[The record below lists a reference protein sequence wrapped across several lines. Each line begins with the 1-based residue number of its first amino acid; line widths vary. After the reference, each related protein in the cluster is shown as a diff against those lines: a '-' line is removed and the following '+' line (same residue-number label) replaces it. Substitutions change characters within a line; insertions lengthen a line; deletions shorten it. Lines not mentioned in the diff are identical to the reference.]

1 MQKIVGDEE
10 GVSILLEYL
19 ILMGIMAVFVAV
31 MSLQLHETLT
41 ESQVVRVVENQFA
54 DISSQISAIYTDYIL
69 LLPPEGVITTE
80 LQMPYSIAGI
90 QYNAELGVMDPNVAL
105 IKLESIGGKFPL
117 VAYIGLGYKKFYTK
131 HGTIDLQVEGET
143 LGGENAV
150 LRYDSTRKCPF
161 IPKIRVEF
169 DPRSV
174 EYGGVTTMK
183 VGFENAEEISKPV
196 DWKVQLWNG
205 TEITGNAVS
214 TEQRIRISDV
224 IGCNLRAG
232 STHDYECTAL
242 AIAWI
247 SELQHCNSTFNQILL
262 VSTRPEESNP
272 YIVYEKWVEPNL
284 VAPGQE
290 FEVHLRLEGR
300 GFFVEG
306 VANLSV
312 VHVIDVS
319 GSMIWPTIF
328 KNFSLNVNPNVI
340 REEINLTQNGK
351 LEIYAYTTSKLP
363 SWYNSSMC
371 KCSGTGCPS
380 GYDSSLIRLYLNGQE
395 VGSAYTSGSAVG
407 KRYTNNNAQAG
418 NYTIEVVAA
427 APEQIDITL
436 RVVFRNNE
444 ILNKTVPYLNRQEVS
459 FELPSGVSYKFL
471 AISGIQNLPNWDM
484 NYRNVDEWS
493 SWNRIES
500 YTVSGQARYWDYGW
514 RQCGDRTNTFQQGSL
529 NVWLILP
536 YGSKEFLMKGE
547 NQPWY
552 QGRNNY
558 RTNGINADAF
568 IVNPSPGEYKFVVV
582 PTTKNPTTFT
592 ATALIKRIDAAK
604 LAGIT
609 FNSMLGEK
617 DFVGIANFSTD
628 GQRIAVNSSPL
639 RFMTTD
645 KSYVNSI
652 INQQRAEL
660 ATDHADGLYYGS
672 RIFPIWNEAGN
683 NCTDC
688 IAGTRP
694 LIIMLTDGEPT
705 ICNRGTNYYGCN
717 LCNQDCSGGSWCEP
731 CKNQALCIANYL
743 KNSVKINDF
752 NISICTIG
760 FSTDIGGRGQQFLRE
775 MASPRPD
782 TGEPCYFFATTSDEL
797 VEAYKTIFNAFQI
810 AAKSIIVKE
819 TLNVSLNSPF
829 RLISVRA
836 ISSTGQVLNPTVR
849 ELADKT
855 EVNIDIS
862 SIQKDEVI
870 ELIIRLKAKD
880 DAPLGE
886 YDINDDNNS
895 FITYTALDNR
905 GNEIGS
911 VTLPIKSNR
920 DKVKIS
926 LGGGGSIILR

>member
-1 MQKIVGDEE
+1 MPGIVEDRK
-10 GVSILLEYL
+10 GVSLLVEYL
-19 ILMGIMAVFVAV
+19 ILMGIISVFVV
-31 MSLQLHETLT
+31 LMSLQLHETLA
-41 ESQVVRVVENQFA
+41 E
-54 DISSQISAIYTDYIL
+54 SQISRVMVNHFTDVVSQVSAVYTDYIL
-69 LLPPEGVITTE
+69 LLPSEGQIVTKVSMMPEVGDRYYY
-80 LQMPYSIAGI
+80 LNLSLHDG
-90 QYNAELGVMDPNVAL
+90 
-105 IKLESIGGKFPL
+105 
-117 VAYIGLGYKKFYTK
+117 VAYVSAFSHNIRTYAGLGYNKFLSSK
-131 HGTIDLQVEGET
+131 GTIEIGVSGEVISSKERSEIVYKKEET
-143 LGGENAV
+143 
-150 LRYDSTRKCPF
+150 CPF
-161 IPKIRVEF
+161 VPKIRLSFNPASAEF
-169 DPRSV
+169 
-174 EYGGVTTMK
+174 GNTTNMII
-183 VGFENAEEISKPV
+183 GFENQNEITKPV
-196 DWKVQLWNG
+196 SWRVTLWNG
-205 TEITGNAVS
+205 TIIPGNQS
-214 TEQRIRISDV
+214 YYSIELTDIS
-224 IGCNLRAG
+224 GCLQKENNPN
-232 STHDYECTAL
+232 DYLCIAS
-242 AIAWI
+242 AYAWI
-247 SELQHCNSTFNQILL
+247 SEIDNCSSSVNQTLL
-262 VSTRPEESNP
+262 VSTKPVESNP
-272 YIVYEKWVEPNL
+272 YLVYEKWVEPSN
-284 VAPGQE
+284 VSRGE
-290 FEVHLRLEGR
+290 KFHVYLRLEGR

-351 LEIYAYTTSKLP
+351 LEIYAYTTSRLP

-471 AISGIQNLPNWDM
+471 AISGIQYLPNWDM
-484 NYRNVDEWS
+484 NYRNVAEWS
-493 SWNRIES
+493 SSNPIES
-500 YTVSGQARYWDYGW
+500 YTVSGQERYWKYRW

-552 QGRNNY
+552 QGWNNY
-558 RTNGINADAF
+558 DYDYGIIGIYADAF

-582 PTTKNPTTFT
+582 PTTKIPTTFT

-628 GQRIAVNSSPL
+628 GKRIAVNSSPL

-652 INQQRAEL
+652 INLQRAEL

-705 ICNRGTNYYGCN
+705 ICNRGANYYGCN
-717 LCNQDCSGGSWCEP
+717 LCNQGCSGDIWCEP

-743 KNSVKINDF
+743 KNATINDF

-797 VEAYKTIFNAFQI
+797 VEAYRTIFNAFQI
-810 AAKSIIVKE
+810 AAKRIIVRE
-819 TLNVSLNSPF
+819 SLNVSVASPF
-829 RLISVRA
+829 EFLGAEVKSNKGTPVSMNVEVESNRTVI
-836 ISSTGQVLNPTVR
+836 TLN
-849 ELADKT
+849 
-855 EVNIDIS
+855 IS

-870 ELIIRLKAKD
+870 ELVVTLKVKD
-880 DAPLGE
+880 DAPTGTHH
-886 YDINDDNNS
+886 DVNIDNDS
-895 FITYTALDNR
+895 FIEYTALDNR
-905 GNEIGS
+905 GNELDR
-911 VTLPIKSNR
+911 VRLPLTSDR
-920 DKVKIS
+920 DRIRIEE
-926 LGGGGSIILR
+926 GDQPEIIIR